1 LGFVVAAVDVDAVA
15 AAASLGRAV
24 AAAVV
29 AAVRSSSED
38 NAAAG
43 AAEDTAS
50 TAAPGGCTAQRGT
63 GLVRIVVL
71 GVADMDPKP
80 AVAAHVGSA
89 DSGGIAVHLRCLG
102 NILPTPFLCLAEIPT
117 FFSGSNR
124 CAGYSEV
131 KDDWYATPLDR

>member
-1 LGFVVAAVDVDAVA
+1 LDIVVAVAAVDVDAVA

-29 AAVRSSSED
+29 AAVRSSPAD
-38 NAAAG
+38 AAAAG
-43 AAEDTAS
+43 AAEDTAG

-63 GLVRIVVL
+63 GPVRIVVL
-71 GVADMDPKP
+71 GVADIDPKP

-102 NILPTPFLCLAEIPT
+102 NIPPTPCLCLAGVSCSL
-117 FFSGSNR
+117 F
-124 CAGYSEV
+124 
-131 KDDWYATPLDR
+131 W

>member
-24 AAAVV
+24 AAAAVV

-38 NAAAG
+38 TAAAG

-50 TAAPGGCTAQRGT
+50 TAAPGGCTAQRRT
-63 GLVRIVVL
+63 GLVKIVVL
-71 GVADMDPKP
+71 EVADIDPKP

-102 NILPTPFLCLAEIPT
+102 NILPTPFLCLAEISY
-117 FFSGSNR
+117 FLF
-124 CAGYSEV
+124 
-131 KDDWYATPLDR
+131 W